1 MDLDKHLEN
10 LRSCEY
16 LPEED
21 LFEICEKVK
30 EIVIE
35 ENNVQAIQSPVTI
48 CGDIHGQFYDLMEL
62 FRIGGEVGDTN
73 YVFLGDYIDRGY
85 YSLETFT
92 LLMVLKVKYP
102 NQIFLL
108 RGNHESRQITQAYG
122 FYDECFQKYGSAN
135 AWKYCTEVFD
145 YLALG
150 AIIDGTVLCLHGGLS
165 PEIRTIEQIRR
176 IDRMEEIPQE
186 GGFCDLVWSDPENI
200 DGWKQSPRGAGW
212 LFGKNIANSFMQQ
225 NHLSLICRAHQ
236 LVQEGWKYSFEEEKV
251 VTIWSAPNYFY
262 RSGNVASI
270 LELNDKL
277 TRKFIVFTEVPNEE
291 RVFPSTVSMPMFL

>member
-62 FRIGGEVGDTN
+62 FRKGGQVGDTN

-122 FYDECFQKYGSAN
+122 FYDECFQKYGSSN

-145 YLALG
+145 YLTLG

-225 NHLSLICRAHQ
+225 NRLSLICRAHQ

>member
-1 MDLDKHLEN
+1 MDLDKYLEN
-10 LRSCEY
+10 LRSCKY

-62 FRIGGEVGDTN
+62 FRKGGQVGDTN

-122 FYDECFQKYGSAN
+122 FYDECFQKYGSSN

-145 YLALG
+145 YLTLG

-225 NHLSLICRAHQ
+225 NRLSLICRAHQ

-277 TRKFIVFTEVPNEE
+277 TRKFIVFNEVPNEE